1 MRESPPGRSESNTAV
16 HTDDTYIPHTRA
28 GARALALSASG
39 ASAAWPQSHA
49 LFRVPEPARDDAV
62 DGLQR
67 GVQEAPA
74 VAQQLVHEKAERV
87 AGELV
92 RVDHRWVGLRS
103 CVLGRTGTRAKI
115 ARSESHLV
123 QQGGAQG
130 AEQGWDQ
137 IGVGVVESA
146 GLVSRGSWLC
156 AEVVCGQRSR
166 SKARSALASLSAGAP
181 QTGSAPQCSDPME
194 RFSGSFPPPAAQ
206 PPHQHAWNGA
216 EERRGAGSVPS
227 AGAPPLALAALRLLL
242 LCLPFLI

>member
-1 MRESPPGRSESNTAV
+1 MCSSACPRPRRS
-16 HTDDTYIPHTRA
+16 D
-28 GARALALSASG
+28 
-39 ASAAWPQSHA
+39 AANG
-49 LFRVPEPARDDAV
+49 V
-62 DGLQR
+62 QR
-67 GVQEAPA
+67 CVQEALV
-74 VAQQLVHEKAERV
+74 VALQFVHEEAVRV

-194 RFSGSFPPPAAQ
+194 RFSGSFYTCVTHSHAQ
-206 PPHQHAWNGA
+206 GESDVVWGVVS
-216 EERRGAGSVPS
+216 GGF
-227 AGAPPLALAALRLLL
+227 
-242 LCLPFLI
+242 PFSGKGI